1 MILDNIKAELKQA
14 MKSGNKNQ
22 VLAIRN
28 ILEKIKIKQ
37 VDSNEPLHEKQI
49 IQIISKYAKQ
59 LRESIEQFTKGSRMD
74 LVEKESEELKIVKQF
89 LPTQMS
95 ESEIKTIVL
104 ESIKIT
110 GAENMR
116 DMGKVMK
123 MVLDKTQ
130 GSADGKIISNLVKEH
145 LI

>member
-95 ESEIKTIVL
+95 KSEIKTIVL

>member
-1 MILDNIKAELKQA
+1 MILDNIKAELTQA

-28 ILEKIKIKQ
+28 ILEKIKINQ
-37 VDSNEPLHEKQI
+37 VDSKNPLDEKKI

-59 LRESIEQFTKGSRMD
+59 LRESIEQFTKGNRMD
-74 LVEKESEELKIVKQF
+74 LVEKEKEELKIVGKF
-89 LPTQMS
+89 LPAQIT
-95 ESEIKTIVL
+95 EDEIKTIVL
-104 ESIKIT
+104 ESIKTT

-116 DMGKVMK
+116 DMGNVMK
-123 MVLDKTQ
+123 MVLEKTQ
-130 GSADGKIISNLVKEH
+130 GSADGKIISKLVKEN

>member
-1 MILDNIKAELKQA
+1 MILDDIKAQLKQT
-14 MKSGNKNQ
+14 MKLGNKNQ

-37 VDSNEPLHEKQI
+37 VDSHDPLNEKQI
-49 IQIISKYAKQ
+49 VQIISKYAKQ
-59 LRESIEQFTKGSRMD
+59 LRESIEQFTKGHRID
-74 LVEKESEELKIVKQF
+74 LAEKEDAELKIVEQF
-89 LPTQMS
+89 LPAQMT
-95 ESEIKTIVL
+95 ENEIKTIVL

-123 MVLDKTQ
+123 LVLEKTQ
-130 GSADGKIISNLVKEH
+130 GSADGKIISQLVKEH

>member
-1 MILDNIKAELKQA
+1 MILDNIKAELTQA

-28 ILEKIKIKQ
+28 ILEKIKINQ
-37 VDSNEPLHEKQI
+37 VDSKNPLDEKKI

-59 LRESIEQFTKGSRMD
+59 LRESIEQFTKGNRMD
-74 LVEKESEELKIVKQF
+74 LVEKEKEELKIVGKF
-89 LPTQMS
+89 LPAQIT
-95 ESEIKTIVL
+95 EDEIKAIVL
-104 ESIKIT
+104 ESIKTT

-116 DMGKVMK
+116 DMGNVMQ
-123 MVLDKTQ
+123 MVLEKTQ
-130 GSADGKIISNLVKEH
+130 GSADGKIISKLVKEN